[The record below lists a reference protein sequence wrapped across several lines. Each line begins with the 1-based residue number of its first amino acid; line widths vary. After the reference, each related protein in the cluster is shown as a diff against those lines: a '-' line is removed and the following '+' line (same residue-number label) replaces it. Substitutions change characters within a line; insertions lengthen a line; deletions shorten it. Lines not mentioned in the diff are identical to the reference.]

1 MYFHFT
7 FLLLQVDLINKGPI
21 DAHFTFMPPTAHV
34 AYCFE
39 LAPRKGIV
47 APGERQTIQISFKAT
62 LLGMSDEE
70 FQFSVAGSPIPAAL
84 RIK

>member
-7 FLLLQVDLINKGPI
+7 FLLLQVDLINKGPL
-21 DAHFTFMPPTAHV
+21 DAPFTFIPPTAYV
-34 AYCFE
+34 AYCFKFS
-39 LAPRKGIV
+39 PRQGIL

-62 LLGMSDEE
+62 LLGKFDEE
-70 FQFSVAGSPIPAAL
+70 FQFSVAGSPIPAIL

>member
-7 FLLLQVDLINKGPI
+7 FLLLQVDLINKSLI
-21 DAHFTFMPPTAHV
+21 DAPFTFVPPTAHV
-34 AYCFE
+34 ASCFE
-39 LAPRKGIV
+39 FAPRKGII

-62 LLGMSDEE
+62 LLGMFDEE
-70 FQFSVAGSPIPAAL
+70 FQFSVSGSPMPAAL